1 LEEYVFSLRLSDESS
16 ATDFVASLPQEVQAA
31 VYISSRR
38 GLGGDLAQWIML
50 GTAATAT
57 LKTILTAV
65 LRYVELTRIESIR
78 VGDIEVKR
86 PRSQDVERILDQL
99 TKQTGGTGQQIPGR
113 KEDREAYSLL
123 ACRSRCRR
131 SGAWD

>member
-1 LEEYVFSLRLSDESS
+1 MKEYVFSLRLSDESS

-31 VYISSRR
+31 VHISSRR

-57 LKTILTAV
+57 LKTILTAL
-65 LRYVELTRIESIR
+65 LRYVELTRVESIR

-99 TKQTGGTGQQIPGR
+99 TKQTGNTGIQIPGR
-113 KEDREAYSLL
+113 KEDR
-123 ACRSRCRR
+123 
-131 SGAWD
+131 DDHKK